1 MLFILADQSFVAF
14 AFGDVYAKN
23 GQVGAVFQGNG
34 GVIKSAGI
42 LTQHYAAI
50 AVF

>member
-1 MLFILADQSFVAF
+1 MIPFAEGFDQAT
-14 AFGDVYAKN
+14 
-23 GQVGAVFQGNG
+23 GQVTDQATDQASDQASDQAR